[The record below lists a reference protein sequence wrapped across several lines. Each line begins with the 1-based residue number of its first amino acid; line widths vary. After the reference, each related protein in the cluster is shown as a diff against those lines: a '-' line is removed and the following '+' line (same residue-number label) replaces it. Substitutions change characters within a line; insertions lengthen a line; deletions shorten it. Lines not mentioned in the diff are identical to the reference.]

1 MAGRK
6 LGRGLD
12 SLLGGVPAETGEEVR
27 MLSLGQVRAGPHQP
41 RQEFDETR
49 LEELARSIQESGV
62 LQPIIVRSNG
72 AGYEIVAGERR
83 ARAARMAGL
92 SQVPAIVRNY
102 DDEQVLVLSL
112 VENVQRHDLNP
123 IDKARAYRK
132 LSTRL
137 NATQEEIAK
146 RLGLDRSSVANLIR
160 LLDLPEEVQDLVR
173 SGAMGMGHAR
183 ALLSLKDDAA
193 QLDLCERVVRE
204 GLSVRA
210 VEELARRGRES
221 AAGSGGATPKRRTQ
235 PRKTPQV
242 RALEDELRALL
253 GTKVSIQ
260 DRRGRGKVVIEYFS
274 PDDFEGLL
282 DRLRGRAPGDGVPG
296 DGVPGESVPGE
307 SVPGGSRGFSVPE

>member
-1 MAGRK
+1 MAERK

-12 SLLGGVPAETGEEVR
+12 SLLGGIPAETGEEVR
-27 MLSLGQVRAGPHQP
+27 MLPLGQVRAGPHQP

-112 VENVQRHDLNP
+112 VENVQRQDLNP

-132 LSTRL
+132 LSTHL
-137 NATQEEIAK
+137 SATQEEIAK

-183 ALLSLKDDAA
+183 ALLSLKDDVA

-221 AAGSGGATPKRRTQ
+221 GGDAPKRRSQ

-260 DRRGRGKVVIEYFS
+260 DRHGRGKVVIEYFS
-274 PDDFEGLL
+274 ADDFEGLL
-282 DRLRGRAPGDGVPG
+282 DRLRGRSPAD
-296 DGVPGESVPGE
+296 
-307 SVPGGSRGFSVPE
+307 SRGFSVPE

>member
-137 NATQEEIAK
+137 SATQEEIAK

-193 QLDLCERVVRE
+193 QLNLCERVVRE

-210 VEELARRGRES
+210 VEELVRRGRES
-221 AAGSGGATPKRRTQ
+221 ASGGATPKRRAQ

-260 DRRGRGKVVIEYFS
+260 DRNGRGKLVIEYFS

-282 DRLRGRAPGDGVPG
+282 DRLRGRAPG
-296 DGVPGESVPGE
+296 ESVSKD
-307 SVPGGSRGFSVPE
+307 SVPEVSRGFSVPE